1 MIYSYDLLNKK
12 RDLADVL
19 STVVAAQPRFIS
31 LFPRVADA
39 TATKHEWLEDAIAG
53 RSITATAVSGMNVTV
68 SGADA
73 AKVVKGTQLV
83 VAGDSA
89 LFEVANEVTG
99 TTVTLKLV
107 AANGSKKTAPANNDV
122 LNIVSTP
129 IIEGSTRGEETSRQ
143 SGSNYN
149 LTQIV
154 RKDIILTGTA
164 LATNVYGNIDNQ
176 LNRQTQFALE
186 ELSRDLNR
194 MAIFGRRN
202 EVSAASNGTA
212 GGLYEF
218 GLQAE
223 GLSVD
228 AGSAVLDSFIINDAA
243 QAMLGAGG
251 NPTTV
256 LLSPGQAR
264 VLSAEFKDKLQVQ
277 RSDDRRGAYVA
288 TVTNAINGNGITIF
302 ADPDIP
308 DTDAW
313 VLDPAGFG
321 LSNLKGRAIK
331 DEDATP
337 KGFDGIKRMALGE
350 LTFEFKNAKQR
361 LCRISGLKGSV
372 DVLRSLR
379 TQVAE

>member
-12 RDLADVL
+12 RDLSDVL
-19 STVVAAQPRFIS
+19 STVVADQPRFIS

-39 TATKHEWLEDAIAG
+39 TATKHEWQEDAIAG
-53 RSITATAVSGMNVTV
+53 RSITATAVSGATVTV
-68 SGADA
+68 SAADA
-73 AKVVKGTQLV
+73 AKIVKGTQLV
-83 VAGDSA
+83 IAGDSA
-89 LFEVANEVTG
+89 LFEVADEVTG
-99 TTVTLKLV
+99 TTVTLTLI
-107 AANGSKKTAPANNDV
+107 AANGSKKTVPAANDV

-143 SGSNYN
+143 SGTGYN
-149 LTQIV
+149 FTQIV

-194 MAIFGRRN
+194 MVIFGRRN
-202 EVSAASNGTA
+202 EVSPASNGTA

-218 GLQAE
+218 GLQND

-228 AGSAVLDSFIINDAA
+228 AGSAILDSFIINDAA

-277 RSDDRRGAYVA
+277 RSDERRGAYVA

-372 DVLRSLR
+372 EILRGLR
-379 TQVAE
+379 TKAE